1 MIEIIYMIIFG
12 ILLISSTVL
21 NYFQKSLIK
30 AYKEKLDKAYNA
42 LDKEEVITK
51 YCIANILKN
60 AIERE
65 YFEQAKHCQDL
76 LSKFDVLQK

>member
-1 MIEIIYMIIFG
+1 MITVG
-12 ILLISSTVL
+12 VLLISSTVL

-30 AYKEKLDKAYNA
+30 TYKDKLDKAYNA

-51 YCIANILKN
+51 YCLANILKN

-65 YFEQAKHCQDL
+65 DFEQAKHCQDL
-76 LSKFDVLQK
+76 LSKFDILQDKE